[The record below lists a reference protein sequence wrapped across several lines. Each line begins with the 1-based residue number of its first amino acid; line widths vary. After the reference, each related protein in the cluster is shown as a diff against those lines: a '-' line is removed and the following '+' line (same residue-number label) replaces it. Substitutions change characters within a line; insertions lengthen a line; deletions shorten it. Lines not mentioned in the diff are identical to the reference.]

1 MIIIEYKGPA
11 PQSRWGAG
19 MAGYM
24 LGELGGG
31 VWGFLGAFF
40 PYKGVDVQGL
50 EGGVPAF
57 EVQKKA

>member
-1 MIIIEYKGPA
+1 
-11 PQSRWGAG
+11 

-31 VWGFLGAFF
+31 VCGFLGAFF
-40 PYKGVDVQGL
+40 PYKRIDVQGL

-57 EVQKKA
+57 EAQKKA